1 MSVRHTVITGLIYDE
16 APRTSLV
23 LSPRHSS
30 MSSRLEGKL
39 MLMGLNA
46 EELSQLSE
54 PDHPTKIQEG
64 IQTWIFM
71 RPTSGMRR
79 GP

>member
-1 MSVRHTVITGLIYDE
+1 
-16 APRTSLV
+16 
-23 LSPRHSS
+23 
-30 MSSRLEGKL
+30 

-54 PDHPTKIQEG
+54 PDRPTKIQEG
-64 IQTWIFM
+64 IKTWIFM
-71 RPTSGMRR
+71 RPTSEMRR